1 MIVWWWWVWF
11 HQSKIYN
18 NFTQICCLLKSNRNP
33 TAQIFLMF
41 LQRLRTGN
49 STNSRPIQTNSFNIW
64 TKTWESN
71 TKRLTITT
79 RVIKLWNN
87 NFKILTK
94 KPEFAKRLLWKRLKE
109 TEESLYRKWKE
120 PQGKIPSMSLLI
132 FSKLAA
138 RQKKYFLPNASPSHL
153 HIFIFSCPC
162 SSMPTLVSQ
171 SVIDSWLWIT

>member
-1 MIVWWWWVWF
+1 MMVTVNMIVWWWWVWF

-18 NFTQICCLLKSNRNP
+18 HFTQICRLLKSNRNP

-79 RVIKLWNN
+79 RVKNLWNN
-87 NFKILTK
+87 NIKILTK
-94 KPEFAKRLLWKRLKE
+94 SLNLQNDCYGKDWKRQKRVSIESGKSPGERFRQCLSSYFQNGGSTKKRYTLPPHHHHKAILGVYATSTGLDLK
-109 TEESLYRKWKE
+109 R
-120 PQGKIPSMSLLI
+120 
-132 FSKLAA
+132 
-138 RQKKYFLPNASPSHL
+138 
-153 HIFIFSCPC
+153 
-162 SSMPTLVSQ
+162 
-171 SVIDSWLWIT
+171 